1 MKYYRDLFAHWDN
14 MSKVTALV
22 DQASDV
28 EKRELLL
35 AQLLAASKSH
45 VAIVITACIAMW
57 LASLLLFFGAASQL
71 SLFIAPASTG
81 AMIAGYRVHA
91 RTRDYSIADDPE
103 GTQLQK
109 LSRQMAYV
117 AMVSA
122 ACWVAL
128 IYLIWSVDI
137 AVIDIVAGGLTCA
150 MIGIG
155 TVIYLSLPAAMIRWL
170 IVMTLGSMV
179 APYLHGNAMP
189 WYYFVGILLLGLS
202 FHQVAVSLWR
212 SFIDSTIKAQE
223 FSRQQMSFYETETTR
238 IETLDEARQK
248 AAKAR
253 NDAIEYGEAKRSE
266 EMAKLAS
273 DFEHS
278 VHAVVDAMSS
288 AVLTVGG
295 SAQQLASIGVQ
306 TRERTDAMAEMAKNM
321 STAIQSVAAASR
333 QLGTAADSIS
343 EQVTDQVQASN
354 AAQKISSEGSKSL
367 AELAKDAE
375 NISEIAAMIQDV
387 AGKTNLLALN
397 ATIEA
402 ARAGEAGRG
411 FAVVAQEVKTL
422 ANQTQGAIGS
432 VTETVSLI
440 KSQMNDAARTVGSV
454 VEQIG
459 QVQLGA
465 SHIAA
470 AINQQQAATRDITG
484 HAEIAAGDATHVF
497 DFSREVNSAAVQIG
511 EVADEMQIIMS
522 DLETRAAALREAS
535 CDFLDRLRAA

>member
-14 MSKVTALV
+14 MSKDTALL
-22 DQASDV
+22 DQATIA
-28 EKRELLL
+28 ENQELLL

-57 LASLLLFFGAASQL
+57 IASLLLFFGADSQL
-71 SLFIAPASTG
+71 SIILAPMFTG
-81 AMIAGYRVHA
+81 TMIVGYKVHA
-91 RTRDYSIADDPE
+91 RARDYKFTEDPE
-103 GTQLQK
+103 GAQLQK
-109 LSRQMAYV
+109 LSGHLAYV
-117 AMVSA
+117 AMLSA

-128 IYLIWSVDI
+128 IYLIWSMDTAI
-137 AVIDIVAGGLTCA
+137 IDIVAGGLTCA

-179 APYLHGNAMP
+179 APYLHGNTMP

-202 FHQVAVSLWR
+202 FYQVAVSLWR
-212 SFIDSTIKAQE
+212 SFIESAIKSQE
-223 FSRQQMSFYETETTR
+223 FSRQQKNFYDTETSR
-238 IETLDEARQK
+238 FEALEDARQK
-248 AAKAR
+248 ADKAR
-253 NDAIEYGEAKRSE
+253 YDAIEYSEAKRTE
-266 EMAKLAS
+266 EMAKLAT

-278 VHAVVDAMSS
+278 VHTVVDAMSS
-288 AVLTVGG
+288 AVLTVGR

-333 QLGTAADSIS
+333 QLGNAADSIS
-343 EQVTDQVQASN
+343 EQVADQVQASDV
-354 AAQKISSEGSKSL
+354 AQKISSDGSKSL
-367 AELAKDAE
+367 ADLAKEAE

-432 VTETVSLI
+432 VTDTVSLI
-440 KSQMNDAARTVGSV
+440 KNQMNDSARTVGSI

-459 QVQLGA
+459 HVQLGA

-470 AINQQQAATRDITG
+470 AINQQQAATREITG
-484 HAEIAAGDATHVF
+484 HAENAAGDAAHVF

-511 EVADEMQIIMS
+511 EVADEMQVVMS
-522 DLETRAAALREAS
+522 ELEARAAALREAS
-535 CDFLDRLRAA
+535 GDFLDRLHAA